1 MGLLY
6 FVAVDP
12 GTSGG
17 WAIMDESGGV
27 VDVRGF
33 SDPQDVLAVGEWC
46 SNMQKNGDQVLACIE
61 QVWASPVMGPAGAFT
76 FGENYGQWCA
86 GLRARGVPMYSIT
99 PQRWQRVV
107 AFDVTVQGTERK
119 RALKTLAERL
129 APTARIT
136 LATADAL
143 LLAQYCLTQHR
154 FGREFGTPVIP

>member
-1 MGLLY
+1 MGLLH
-6 FVAVDP
+6 FLAVDP

-33 SDPQDVLAVGEWC
+33 NDPQDVLAVGEWC
-46 SNMQKNGDQVLACIE
+46 RNTIKDGFQVVACIE

-86 GLRARGVPMYSIT
+86 GLRARGIPMYSIT

-107 AFDVTVQGTERK
+107 ASDITLQGAERK
-119 RALKTLAERL
+119 RALKALAERL
-129 APTARIT
+129 APTTRVT

-143 LLAQYCLTQHR
+143 LLAHYCLTQHR
-154 FGREFGTPVIP
+154 LGREIGTPVIP